1 MSCDK
6 LVFDLAQEIEG
17 TPNIF
22 IKKDWLNILDNQN
35 GSYSSNQSVIDTSQ
49 LSNSNKFMSYRE
61 AYLSVPLLLTLAA
74 TTNAASFAPASTGSS
89 VDYGLGLKNWFGS
102 IVHSLTLDYNGTTVI
117 QQTPFCNMWNAFKLM
132 TSLSWSDIATE
143 GATLGFYPDDPTAW
157 AYQNTASTS
166 GVGICNNTDWR
177 TIAAGEGGGFGVKVT
192 ARFNTYSSAYGN
204 IGFLKRQTYI
214 NFDPAGVPGTG
225 TYANQATADG
235 LLLPSGV
242 TNLWKSYISN
252 KTTGTGSSTGNGII
266 QYSVVAT
273 IYLRHLHSFFN
284 MVPLLKGAYM
294 KATLN
299 LNNATVEVSATSGK
313 LLSLT
318 SVSVPVGGICPL
330 MIASADAGQGLGA
343 IPAAALSYRANLSVG
358 NRCLDSTIAS
368 YSTTTTGTLSQNIN
382 LYVPAYTFNPVIEH
396 TYIGD
401 PIKTIQYTDIYQYQV
416 LSVGAGSTFNSLLT
430 NGIAGIKSVLVLPYY
445 SAGSNAGLPAG
456 ISPYQSPFDPA
467 GSCCTSPLCLFTNFN
482 VVVSGQ
488 NAIYNTERYSF
499 EHFNNQLL
507 GTNAVNGSLTDGL
520 TSGLV
525 DQLGFEMEYCYY
537 YTDVSR
543 MLPVEERVPKSVQ
556 IIGTNQANKSVDL
569 ICFIEYGT
577 SVSINIVT
585 GARV

>member
-35 GSYSSNQSVIDTSQ
+35 GSYSANQSVIDTSQ
-49 LSNSNKFMSYRE
+49 LSNSNKYMSYRE
-61 AYLSVPLLLTLAA
+61 AYLSVPLLLTLAS
-74 TTNAASFAPASTGSS
+74 TTASSTFLPASTGSS
-89 VDYGLGLKNWFGS
+89 IDYGFGLKNWFGS

-132 TSLSWSDIATE
+132 TSLSWSDITTE
-143 GATLGFYPDDPTAW
+143 GATLGFYPDDPLSWT
-157 AYQNTASTS
+157 YQSAASTA
-166 GVGICNNTDWR
+166 GVGICNNSNFRQT
-177 TIAAGEGGGFGVKVT
+177 GFGTAVT
-192 ARFNTYSSAYGN
+192 GAFNTYTTGN
-204 IGFLKRQTYI
+204 LGFLKRQSYI
-214 NFDPAGVPGTG
+214 NFDTSGAPGTG
-225 TYANQATADG
+225 TYADASTG

-252 KTTGTGSSTGNGII
+252 KINGTASVNGYI
-266 QYSVVAT
+266 QISVVAT

-299 LNNATVEVSATSGK
+299 LNNATVEVAAAATTK
-313 LLSLT
+313 VLSLT

-330 MIASADAGQGLGA
+330 MIASTASNNGFTGIGTS
-343 IPAAALSYRANLSVG
+343 ALSYRANISVG
-358 NRCLDSTIAS
+358 NRCLDSTLAT
-368 YSTTTTGTLSQNIN
+368 YVANNVGTLSQNIN
-382 LYVPAYTFNPVIEH
+382 LYVPAYTFNPVIEQ
-396 TYIGD
+396 TYIND

-507 GTNAVNGSLTDGL
+507 GTNAVNGALTDGL